1 MKLEQSKISG
11 TEVNVFVPFNELG
24 STQIDMNKKFTRK
37 LLESKRTI
45 ELTRAD
51 FRDAGEPMLTDFISD
66 DAMAELSVEVAMKLD
81 NRQKC
86 TIRRKDDFSIAF
98 WQDWESVLC
107 ANGVPYI
114 SDATIADFKVGDR
127 VFVKGV
133 AGSTYGTVAELP
145 EPPKDNEVVD
155 DGDFTEMKVKTD
167 DGQLITA
174 DIWET
179 VKEY

>member
-1 MKLEQSKISG
+1 
-11 TEVNVFVPFNELG
+11 
-24 STQIDMNKKFTRK
+24 
-37 LLESKRTI
+37 
-45 ELTRAD
+45 
-51 FRDAGEPMLTDFISD
+51 MLTDFISD

-86 TIRRKDDFSIAF
+86 TIRRKDDFSTAF

-127 VFVKGV
+127 VFVKGM
-133 AGSTYGTVAELP
+133 AGSTYGNVVGLP
-145 EPPKDNEVVD
+145 EIPNND
-155 DGDFTEMKVKTD
+155 DGDFTEMTVKTD
-167 DGQLITA
+167 DGQIIKA